1 MLGAVAIRDSSFVM
15 SSLASRLPHV
25 ARTRR
30 GTVVIGLG
38 NPLLADDG
46 LGLEVVG
53 RLART
58 YDCGP
63 DVELEDGGT
72 WGMNLLPLIETAE
85 RVLFIDAIRTGAAP
99 GTVQRLAG
107 EAIPRQL
114 GLKLSPHQVDLQDL
128 VAVATLRGTFPGVAV
143 AIGVEPEVVETR
155 TGLSSSVAARIDDVL
170 DTIVQQLREWGH
182 DVVVRPYYPPTAPFP
197 APGRD

>member
-1 MLGAVAIRDSSFVM
+1 M

-46 LGLEVVG
+46 FGLEVVG
-53 RLART
+53 RLARA

-72 WGMNLLPLIETAE
+72 WGMNLLPLLESAE

-99 GTVQRLAG
+99 GTVQRLEGAS
-107 EAIPRQL
+107 IPRQL
-114 GLKLSPHQVDLQDL
+114 GLKISPHQVDLQDL
-128 VAVATLRGTFPGVAV
+128 VAVATLRGTFPGMAV

-155 TGLSSSVAARIDDVL
+155 AGLSPSVAARLDDVL
-170 DTIVQQLREWGH
+170 DAIVEQLRSWGH
-182 DVVVRPYYPPTAPFP
+182 DIVVRPYFPPSAPFP
-197 APGRD
+197 TSGRD

>member
-1 MLGAVAIRDSSFVM
+1 M

-53 RLART
+53 RLARS

-72 WGMNLLPLIETAE
+72 WGMNLLPLLESAE

-99 GTVQRLAG
+99 GTVQRLEGDAL
-107 EAIPRQL
+107 PRQL

-128 VAVATLRGTFPGVAV
+128 VAVATLRGTFPSVAV

-155 TGLSSSVAARIDDVL
+155 TGLSSSVSARIDDVL
-170 DTIVQQLREWGH
+170 DAIVEQLRDWGH
-182 DVVVRPYYPPTAPFP
+182 DVVVRPYFPPSAPFP
-197 APGRD
+197 SPGRD

>member
-1 MLGAVAIRDSSFVM
+1 M
-15 SSLASRLPHV
+15 SSLASRMSGSP
-25 ARTRR
+25 RTRH

-53 RLART
+53 RLARG

-72 WGMNLLPLIETAE
+72 WGMNLLPILEQAE
-85 RVLFIDAIRTGAAP
+85 RVIFIDAIRTGAAP
-99 GTVQRLAG
+99 GTVQRLDG
-107 EAIPRQL
+107 DAIPRQL
-114 GLKLSPHQVDLQDL
+114 GLKLTPHQVDLQDL
-128 VAVATLRGTFPGVAV
+128 VAVATLRGTFPEVAV

-155 TGLSSSVAARIDDVL
+155 AGLSSTVAGRLDDVL
-170 DTIVQQLREWGH
+170 DDVVHQLRGWGH
-182 DVVVRPYYPPTAPFP
+182 DVVVRPYFPPGSPFP
-197 APGRD
+197 SGGRT

>member
-1 MLGAVAIRDSSFVM
+1 M
-15 SSLASRLPHV
+15 SSLA
-25 ARTRR
+25 ARPYLQSHQRR

-46 LGLEVVG
+46 VGLEVLS

-72 WGMNLLPLIETAE
+72 WGMNLLPIIEQSE
-85 RVLFIDAIRTGAAP
+85 RVLFVDAIRSGAAP
-99 GTVQRLAG
+99 GTVLRIEG
-107 EAIPRQL
+107 ESLPKQL
-114 GLKLSPHQVDLQDL
+114 GLKVSPHQVDLQDL
-128 VAVATLRGTFPGVAV
+128 VAVATLRGTFPTVAV

-155 TGLSSSVAARIDDVL
+155 SGLSASVAARVDDIL
-170 DTIVQQLREWGH
+170 DAVVEQLREWGH
-182 DVVVRPYYPPTAPFP
+182 DVIVRPWFPPSAPFP
-197 APGRD
+197 SIAGRD

>member
-1 MLGAVAIRDSSFVM
+1 M
-15 SSLASRLPHV
+15 SSLVSRLPHT

-46 LGLEVVG
+46 LGLEIVS

-63 DVELEDGGT
+63 DVDLEDGGT
-72 WGMNLLPLIETAE
+72 WGMNLLPMLEQAE

-99 GTVQRLAG
+99 GTVQRIDG
-107 EAIPRQL
+107 ESIPRQL

-128 VAVATLRGTFPGVAV
+128 VAVATLRGTFPSVAV
-143 AIGVEPEVVETR
+143 AIGVEPEIVETR
-155 TGLSSSVAARIDDVL
+155 PGLSASVAARIDDVL
-170 DTIVQQLREWGH
+170 DVVIDQLKAWGH
-182 DVVVRPYYPPTAPFP
+182 DVVLRPYYPPSAPFP

>member
-1 MLGAVAIRDSSFVM
+1 M
-15 SSLASRLPHV
+15 
-25 ARTRR
+25 
-30 GTVVIGLG
+30 VIGLG

-46 LGLEVVG
+46 VGLEVVG
-53 RLART
+53 RLARG

-72 WGMNLLPLIETAE
+72 WGMNLLPMLEQAE

-99 GTVQRLAG
+99 GTVQRLEG
-107 EAIPRQL
+107 DSIPRQL

-128 VAVATLRGTFPGVAV
+128 VAVATLRGTFPDVAV

-155 TGLSSSVAARIDDVL
+155 TGLSSAVSARLDDVL
-170 DTIVQQLREWGH
+170 DQVVHQLRGWGH
-182 DVVVRPYYPPTAPFP
+182 NVVVRPYFPPRAPFP
-197 APGRD
+197 NSGRA